1 MSVDHRPG
9 PAAAPDLAW
18 HGRPAATQNALDVLG
33 TRIFAGQPNMLLTSS
48 YVPPAAVAC
57 SYLLDRLLAAD
68 RPGTKT
74 NRWRSVFTN
83 SGFESLSTV
92 IKFAKNRNNRLLD
105 GRRERITVLDVTG
118 NARHALGLTVPGL
131 HAASRENIG
140 VCDDPAEFRALGGIV
155 AATMIV
161 IADGLTYPQ
170 VRSLLADLRAE
181 QQQHALTAVGVL
193 WDEELLDHL
202 GELAAD
208 ADIVF
213 LGEALSGNTIPVGS
227 VSTRE
232 HLFALWNNP
241 VDSIAHIST
250 FGCNGMAMAL
260 ALQTLQNRIG
270 VGDYDRRAVEA
281 ILHQPRVKHARQ
293 RMHAN
298 PWQARLIELAGL
310 DFQFLRAHGVT
321 YRCAEGEFID
331 LGSGAGTAFRGHNTV
346 GTLPGIDGLHR
357 ASERLR
363 TELED
368 LTGLGTLLPAV
379 SGASSVDKAILAALA
394 ARPGRPTVLT
404 ATGNF
409 SGKGTLSVAL
419 SRTSSFFKD
428 RDTDAFAPHPYQILE
443 CPLDDPQAWEAALNR
458 DDIALVWMEPAQGI
472 DCVPIPE
479 EILQL
484 VAAHRSADGY
494 LVGFDECFTGYWRG
508 DATSFLMTGNRD
520 VDPDIV
526 AIAKSMS
533 DGIVPIGAALVK
545 SSVFDA
551 IRANAPELA
560 EWLLTSY
567 YSDLTAHF
575 ALEALVSGRHEA
587 AVNNDVVEAL
597 DACLRASERSP
608 MFQQSSRVGLLGR
621 LTLTSRLNWLTRDHT
636 VREYL
641 EAVVSRRIA
650 DKHGAITLQM
660 RLVPSTASEFTRDL
674 TGKLH
679 ELERHLP
686 DFSFGDFLA
695 GVASSVVRAV
705 GNEAAVFTTQRHLR
719 VQDQGRARSS

>member
-1 MSVDHRPG
+1 MSVDHQ
-9 PAAAPDLAW
+9 PAPATAPDVAW
-18 HGRPAATQNALDVLG
+18 HGGPASTQNALTVLG
-33 TRIFAGQPNMLLTSS
+33 ERIFGGAPNMLLTSS

-57 SYLLDRLLAAD
+57 SYLLNRLLAGD
-68 RPGTKT
+68 RPDTAP

-92 IKFAKNRNNRLLD
+92 LKFAKNRNNRLLD

-118 NARHALGLTVPGL
+118 NARHALGLSVPGL
-131 HAASRENIG
+131 HAASRENVH
-140 VCDDPAEFRALGGIV
+140 VCDDPAEFLTFGGIV
-155 AATMIV
+155 GATMIV
-161 IADGLTYPQ
+161 VADGLTQ
-170 VRSLLADLRAE
+170 LEVRSVLASLRKD
-181 QQQHALTAVGVL
+181 HPRHGLTAVGVL
-193 WDEELLDHL
+193 WDGELLDHL

-260 ALQTLQNRIG
+260 SLQTLQDC
-270 VGDYDRRAVEA
+270 VSVEDYDRDAVQA
-281 ILHQPRVKHARQ
+281 ILDEPRVKQARQ

-310 DFQFLRAHGVT
+310 DFQFIRAHGVT
-321 YRCAEGEFID
+321 YQCAEGDFVD
-331 LGSGAGTAFRGHNTV
+331 LGSGAGTAFRGHNAV
-346 GTLPGIDGLHR
+346 DLLPDFDGLHG
-357 ASERLR
+357 ATDRLR
-363 TELED
+363 AELKD

-379 SGASSVDKAILAALA
+379 SGASSVDKAILTALA

-443 CPLDDPQAWEAALNR
+443 CPLDDPQAWTAALQR
-458 DDIALVWMEPAQGI
+458 EDVALVWMEPAQGI
-472 DCVPIPE
+472 DCEPIPE

-484 VAAHRSADGY
+484 VAAHRSAGGY

-508 DATSFLMTGNRD
+508 DATSFLMTGDRG

-526 AIAKSMS
+526 AVAKSMS
-533 DGIVPIGAALVK
+533 DGIVPVGAALVRE
-545 SSVFDA
+545 SVFDA
-551 IRANAPELA
+551 VRANAPELA
-560 EWLLTSY
+560 EWLLVSY
-567 YSDLTAHF
+567 SSDLTAYF
-575 ALEALVSGRHEA
+575 AGQALVAGRRGA
-587 AVNNDVVEAL
+587 AHNAMVVEAL
-597 DACLRASERSP
+597 EACLRASERSP
-608 MFQQSSRVGLLGR
+608 MFRQSSRVGLLGR
-621 LTLTSRLNWLTRDHT
+621 LTLTSRLDWLTRDHT

-660 RLVPSTASEFTRDL
+660 RLVPSTAGAFTRDL
-674 TGKLH
+674 TDKLR
-679 ELERHLP
+679 ELEAHLP
-686 DFSFGDFLA
+686 DFSFSDFLA
-695 GVASSVVRAV
+695 GVVGSVVRAV
-705 GNEAAVFTTQRHLR
+705 GNEAAVFTTQRRLR
-719 VQDQGRARSS
+719 AQDQGRPRPA